1 MFFDDP
7 SADVRF
13 HVGTSNLQEK
23 NTLQDFT
30 LSYKI
35 MQSGERLKYI

>member
-13 HVGTSNLQEK
+13 HVGTSILTGEK
-23 NTLQDFT
+23 YVT
-30 LSYKI
+30 
-35 MQSGERLKYI
+35 RLYSKL